1 MALMVV
7 APQSKENQL
16 LQEAAAKKMVPVG
29 FPGPCVP
36 RHAAMAGR
44 NLFSALFL
52 SKDIFGLEPV
62 RKLFENYGIEFHHAQ
77 TVAQMEQWMRGRRLD
92 LVLCDYDAPGVSG
105 LSCLQANTRWR
116 GISMVLAGRQHVHE
130 IRGKRVHFTVPK
142 PFSLDALA
150 KGLRA
155 SYTTMASQRVASY
168 RHTLALRP
176 LAGRLEYRGLQ
187 RALTYTSIA
196 NLSQTGLCLAGPE
209 PLPQGGTISV
219 NFSLPE
225 TDQTVHVIG
234 TIIWSDASGKS
245 GVCFNR
251 ISAQQQK
258 LLQQS
263 LKSRLPWNVDFLF
276 PPE

>member
-1 MALMVV
+1 M
-7 APQSKENQL
+7 
-16 LQEAAAKKMVPVG
+16 
-29 FPGPCVP
+29 PGK
-36 RHAAMAGR
+36 

-52 SKDIFGLEPV
+52 SKDTFGLDAV
-62 RKLFENYGIEFHHAQ
+62 RKLFENHGVELHYAQ
-77 TVAQMEQWMRGRRLD
+77 TVAQVEQWMRGHRLD
-92 LVLCDYDAPGVSG
+92 LVLCDYDAPGVAE

-116 GISMVLAGRQHVHE
+116 GISMVLAGRQHAQQ

-168 RHTLALRP
+168 RHTVAMKP

-187 RALTYTSIA
+187 RALAYTSIA
-196 NLSQTGLCLAGPE
+196 NLSQTGLCLSGPE

-219 NFSLPE
+219 NFSLPDSDE
-225 TDQTVHVIG
+225 VVHVIG
-234 TIIWSDASGKS
+234 TVIWSDASGKS

-258 LLQQS
+258 LLKLT
-263 LKSRLPWNVDFLF
+263 LKSRLPWDVDFLF

>member
-1 MALMVV
+1 MR
-7 APQSKENQL
+7 
-16 LQEAAAKKMVPVG
+16 EAANNVVSMG
-29 FPGPCVP
+29 FPGPCVA
-36 RHAAMAGR
+36 RQAVMAGR

-52 SKDIFGLEPV
+52 SKDTFGLDSI
-62 RKLFENYGIEFHHAQ
+62 RKLFENYGVELHHAQ

-92 LVLCDYDAPGVSG
+92 LVLCDFDAPGAAE

-116 GISMVLAGRQHVHE
+116 GISMVLAGRRHTPE
-130 IRGKRVHFTVPK
+130 IRGKRVHFTVAK

-155 SYTTMASQRVASY
+155 SYTSMASQRVASY
-168 RHTLALRP
+168 RHTMALKP

-187 RALTYTSIA
+187 RALTYTSIS
-196 NLSQTGLCLAGPE
+196 NLSQTGLCLSGPE

-225 TDQTVHVIG
+225 TDQTVHVVG

-251 ISAQQQK
+251 ISTQQQK